1 MLAVSLTALPWLQ
14 VQVEL
19 VGSTKVACDPQPG
32 RIVLVGPGHT
42 FLQLAETI
50 DDAFARWD
58 LAHLHAFELPDGR
71 FVGLPD
77 NGPPLGEAPRWL
89 DHRALEVLT
98 ALGPGDRFAYTFDLT
113 EAWRHDCL
121 VLEETVDPL
130 SVFGERPERPAIA
143 SGWGWIPDQ
152 YGRTE
157 GEGFEPSMDLTGP

>member
-1 MLAVSLTALPWLQ
+1 VDLAPLPWLQ

-19 VGSTKVACDPQPG
+19 EGSAELPCDPPPG
-32 RIVLVGPGHT
+32 RIVIVGPGHT

-50 DDAFARWD
+50 DAAFARWD

-77 NGPPLGEAPRWL
+77 GGPPLGEQPRWL
-89 DHRALEVLT
+89 DDRAIEVL
-98 ALGPGDRFAYTFDLT
+98 AAVGPGDRFGYTFDLT
-113 EAWRHDCL
+113 AAWRHSCR
-121 VLEETVDPL
+121 VLEATVDPL
-130 SVFGERPERPAIA
+130 SLFGERPPRPAIA
-143 SGWGWIPDQ
+143 FGWGWIPDQ